1 MVIAPTLVH
10 RQWFTRM
17 HKISGSLRK
26 APFPPLKITMTWCL
40 TKWSISL
47 GRKTEQWTSTM
58 YPEFTFG
65 WMRMGVW
72 LCRSEWWLHDLSL
85 DMAGL
90 KGWPACSPCSLL
102 TARWNCAGSLF
113 PQWKKIAPSNEWCRP
128 SKMLAAVL
136 GVSRSLSW
144 PFWANKPCHSQPQNK
159 LWRIENSFKG
169 FCCHF
174 QTEVTPSYLK
184 ILWDCVCGGAWA
196 NLLQVLLEPPLRF
209 WFSWACPTQSSR
221 LVCCVERAE
230 SNRSS
235 GGWQCF
241 QKAEPGKWDKGAK
254 SVSLF
259 QFQIVLSSIWICTC
273 CASEKVW
280 WCCCTP
286 FQDWSVGFNCLHHSF
301 SGIFAVSCGWQAAQ
315 QIYVLWT
322 HQTRF
327 VLGKDLISQTCTSC
341 HVMSIKEPIQ
351 PTDKPT
357 TYYFNQSMIEW

>member
-1 MVIAPTLVH
+1 MCSIETTNPAWLSMCSWQHLLNESAGKCASDPLWGVEGDTSNSSCLWAPSPGRARVFWLDLVWTVGHLVFFLISYCFNILQSWIA
-10 RQWFTRM
+10 
-17 HKISGSLRK
+17 SG
-26 APFPPLKITMTWCL
+26 A
-40 TKWSISL
+40 
-47 GRKTEQWTSTM
+47 
-58 YPEFTFG
+58 
-65 WMRMGVW
+65 MGVVW
-72 LCRSEWWLHDLSL
+72 C
-85 DMAGL
+85 DMM
-90 KGWPACSPCSLL
+90 S
-102 TARWNCAGSLF
+102 
-113 PQWKKIAPSNEWCRP
+113 
-128 SKMLAAVL
+128 V
-136 GVSRSLSW
+136 
-144 PFWANKPCHSQPQNK
+144 
-159 LWRIENSFKG
+159 
-169 FCCHF
+169 
-174 QTEVTPSYLK
+174 YLK
-184 ILWDCVCGGAWA
+184 ILWDRVCGGAWA
-196 NLLQVLLEPPLRF
+196 NLLQVLLEPPLCF

-259 QFQIVLSSIWICTC
+259 RFQIVLSSIWICTC

-301 SGIFAVSCGWQAAQ
+301 SGIFAISCGWQAAQ

-327 VLGKDLISQTCTSC
+327 VLGKDLISQTCMSC